1 MSGEDERDRKI
12 EELNKTIEKLK
23 FDQTQLAQAEKM
35 KVIDEFAHGLSHEV
49 KNPLA
54 IILQGVDYLS
64 TKVNT
69 NDSSISSTIE
79 YMKDAIRRADKV
91 IGDFLDFSSMSALEL
106 EKADLATVTDNSLVL
121 VHHQLEAHHIEVAK
135 EYQPGLPLV
144 KIDKNK
150 MTQVLVNLVLNAIQA
165 MPQGGQLLIKSRLE
179 QVTGPGQA
187 HKNLVELVIEDN
199 GTGMADDDLSRAFDF
214 FFTTKRSKGNIGLGL
229 STVKTIMDMHGG
241 EIKLENKKESNGVK
255 ITLILNA
262 EQ

>member
-1 MSGEDERDRKI
+1 MNGGDERDRKI
-12 EELNKTIEKLK
+12 DELNKTIEMLR
-23 FDQTQLAQAEKM
+23 FEQTQLAQAEKM
-35 KVIDEFAHGLSHEV
+35 KIIDEFAHGLSHEV

-64 TKVNT
+64 TKVKA
-69 NDSSISSTIE
+69 DEPSISSTIQ

-91 IGDFLDFSSMSALEL
+91 IGDFLDFSSMSPLEL
-106 EKADLATVTDNSLVL
+106 ETADLTAVTDDTIVL

-144 KIDKNK
+144 KLDKNK
-150 MTQVLVNLVLNAIQA
+150 MTQVLVNLILNAVQA
-165 MPQGGQLLIKSRLE
+165 MPEGGRISVKGSLE
-179 QVTGPGQA
+179 RVAGPGPA
-187 HKNLVELVIEDN
+187 HTSLVKLEIDDN
-199 GTGMADDDLSRAFDF
+199 GPGMAEDDLAQAFDF

-255 ITLILNA
+255 ITLILKA

>member
-1 MSGEDERDRKI
+1 MTDEDERDRKI
-12 EELNKTIEKLK
+12 DELNKTIEMLK
-23 FDQTQLAQAEKM
+23 FNQTQLAQAEKM
-35 KVIDEFAHGLSHEV
+35 KIVDEFAHGLSHEV

-64 TKVNT
+64 TKVKA
-69 NDSSISSTIE
+69 DDPSINSTIE

-106 EKADLATVTDNSLVL
+106 ETADLAEVIDNSLAL

-150 MTQVLVNLVLNAIQA
+150 MTQVLVNLVLNAIQS
-165 MPQGGQLLIKSRLE
+165 MPQGGRVSINTQVHNYLVKLE
-179 QVTGPGQA
+179 
-187 HKNLVELVIEDN
+187 IEDT
-199 GTGMADDDLSRAFDF
+199 GTGMAEDDLARAFDF

-241 EIKLENKKESNGVK
+241 EIKLENKKEGNGIKV
-255 ITLILNA
+255 ILLLKA
-262 EQ
+262 EI

>member
-1 MSGEDERDRKI
+1 MTGEDERDKKI
-12 EELNKTIEKLK
+12 DELNKTIEMLK
-23 FDQTQLAQAEKM
+23 FSQTQLAQAEKM
-35 KVIDEFAHGLSHEV
+35 KIVDEFAHGLSHEV

-64 TKVNT
+64 TKVKA
-69 NDSSISSTIE
+69 DDPSINSTIE

-106 EKADLATVTDNSLVL
+106 ETADLAEVIDNSLAL

-135 EYQPGLPLV
+135 EYQPGLLLV

-150 MTQVLVNLVLNAIQA
+150 MTQVLVNLVLNAIKA
-165 MPQGGQLLIKSRLE
+165 MPQGGRVSINTQVHKHLVRLE
-179 QVTGPGQA
+179 
-187 HKNLVELVIEDN
+187 IEDN
-199 GTGMADDDLSRAFDF
+199 GTGIAEDDLARAFDF

-241 EIKLENKKESNGVK
+241 EIKLKNKKEAD
-255 ITLILNA
+255 L
-262 EQ
+262 

>member
-1 MSGEDERDRKI
+1 MTGDDERDRKI
-12 EELNKTIEKLK
+12 EELNKTIEMLN
-23 FDQTQLAQAEKM
+23 FNQTQLAQSEKM
-35 KVIDEFAHGLSHEV
+35 KIIDEFAHGLSHEV

-64 TKVNT
+64 TKVKA
-69 NDSSISSTIE
+69 DDPSISSTIV

-106 EKADLATVTDNSLVL
+106 ESADLAKVADDSLTL
-121 VHHQLEAHHIEVAK
+121 VHHQLEAHHIEVTK

-150 MTQVLVNLVLNAIQA
+150 MAQVLVNLILNAIQA
-165 MPQGGQLLIKSRLE
+165 MSEGGRISIK
-179 QVTGPGQA
+179 TQA
-187 HKNLVELVIEDN
+187 HSHLVKLEIEDN
-199 GTGMADDDLSRAFDF
+199 GSGMAEDDLAQAFDF

-255 ITLILNA
+255 VTLILKA
-262 EQ
+262 E